1 MQAITLSE
9 QETYDFAK
17 EYAKKLKGGEIIGLI
32 GELGAG
38 KTIFTKGL
46 ATGLG
51 IERTVTSPTFII
63 LNTYPVNRKMIKLL
77 VHVDAYRISEPQ
89 ELINIG
95 IEEYFNRDDAVV
107 IIEWADKI
115 KTILPSARKLINFQ
129 YISKNKRKIKDNEH

>member
-77 VHVDAYRISEPQ
+77 
-89 ELINIG
+89 
-95 IEEYFNRDDAVV
+95 
-107 IIEWADKI
+107 
-115 KTILPSARKLINFQ
+115 
-129 YISKNKRKIKDNEH
+129 